1 MEDEKEKE
9 KNKNKDFEYFKNISK
24 INIWVL
30 FFWLIEI
37 YMSEYNIKKNKKMYL
52 KYIQLSSFNN

>member
-24 INIWVL
+24 IIIWVL